1 VDSQAQIQVTDSG
14 RGIDPTFLPHMF
26 ERFRQADSST
36 KRSEGGLGLGLA
48 IVRHLVDLHGG
59 SVSAESRGFGQG
71 STFTVHLPLRAI
83 STPVATSAPPRAVT
97 PTPPVATLPDLNGLR
112 VLVLDDEPDAREA
125 IAAVLEGCAA
135 EVTAVATVREA
146 LAAVERGVAQVVVSD
161 IAMPS
166 EDGYGFIVQL
176 RRQPADRGGTI
187 PVVALTAHAGLQE
200 RQRILAAGFD
210 EFLAKPIEP
219 QELAATVS
227 RMAAR
232 PSPLPG

>member
-1 VDSQAQIQVTDSG
+1 
-14 RGIDPTFLPHMF
+14 
-26 ERFRQADSST
+26 
-36 KRSEGGLGLGLA
+36 
-48 IVRHLVDLHGG
+48 
-59 SVSAESRGFGQG
+59 
-71 STFTVHLPLRAI
+71 
-83 STPVATSAPPRAVT
+83 VT

-166 EDGYGFIVQL
+166 EDGYGFIRQL
-176 RRQPADRGGTI
+176 RELAGDRGGTL
-187 PVVALTAHAGLQE
+187 PVIALTAHAGLLE
-200 RQRILAAGFD
+200 RQRIIAAGFD

-219 QELAATVS
+219 RDLAGAVAQ
-227 RMAAR
+227 MAAR
-232 PSPLPG
+232 R